1 MDDITKEKTRA
12 WLMLLVRLLK
22 SQQGQ
27 ISHLSGQIATLAE
40 AVRGLDPTF
49 DDVWKQKEAIVEDAL
64 TPLRNEQTAQYDE
77 LLRSIE
83 SGELF

>member
-1 MDDITKEKTRA
+1 MDDVTKEKTRA

-27 ISHLSGQIATLAE
+27 VSQLSGQIATLAE

-64 TPLRNEQTAQYDE
+64 IPLRDAQIAQYDE
-77 LLRSIE
+77 LLRLIE